1 MQCELCGKEIGSP
14 RHVIIDGVKMIV
26 CEQCA
31 KYGKPISPP
40 PVQYAKKAIA
50 KREDRIGEKIFQSM
64 KKVLVEDWAER
75 IKEARIRKGMS
86 REELG
91 AKIGEPTVAIAKME
105 KRDLRP
111 SDETVRKLEKVL
123 GVTLFEEVEEIHL
136 SGTTQGRGLT
146 IGDLIKLKKEK
157 E

>member
-1 MQCELCGKEIGSP
+1 MQCEMCGKEISSP
-14 RHVIIDGVKMIV
+14 KHVIIDGVKMIV

-40 PVQYAKKAIA
+40 PVQHAKKVMK
-50 KREDRIGEKIFQSM
+50 KRRDKTGEEIFQSM

-75 IKEARIRKGMS
+75 IKEARIKKGMS

-105 KRDLRP
+105 NRDLRP

-123 GVTLFEEVEEIHL
+123 GITLFEEIGEVHL
-136 SGTTQGRGLT
+136 SGSRQSKGLT
-146 IGDLIKLKKEK
+146 IGDLIKLKE
-157 E
+157 EE

>member
-1 MQCELCGKEIGSP
+1 MQCEMCGKEISSP
-14 RHVIIDGVKMIV
+14 KHVIIDGVKMVV

-40 PVQYAKKAIA
+40 PVQHAKKVMM
-50 KREDRIGEKIFQSM
+50 KRRDKTGEEIFQSM

-75 IKEARIRKGMS
+75 IKEARIKKGMS

-105 KRDLRP
+105 NRDLRP

-123 GVTLFEEVEEIHL
+123 GITLFEEMGEVHL
-136 SGTTQGRGLT
+136 SGSHQSKGLT
-146 IGDLIKLKKEK
+146 IGDLIKLKE
-157 E
+157 EE